1 LETAHQERLMQGLV
15 AFIMRRSITAFITLG
30 IIVALI
36 IAVLHASLCSQLD
49 AILVQFNQQIA

>member
-1 LETAHQERLMQGLV
+1 MQGLV